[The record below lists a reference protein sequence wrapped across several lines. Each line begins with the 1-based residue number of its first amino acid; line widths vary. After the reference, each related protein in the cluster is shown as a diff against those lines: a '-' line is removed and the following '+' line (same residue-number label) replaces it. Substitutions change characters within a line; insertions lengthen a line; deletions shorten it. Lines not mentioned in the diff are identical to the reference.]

1 MLSNLLVVR
10 VICCV
15 VGYIF
20 GMFQT
25 AVLYGRLKGVD
36 IRKVGSGN
44 AGTTNTL
51 RVLGTKA
58 GFIVLFGDMLK
69 CIFAILLTGFVFK
82 QVLGPEEYEKV
93 RYLLKIYTAFGCVLG
108 HDFPFFLNFKGGKGI
123 AVTAGYIIAMQH
135 WSFVVVGM
143 LAFLIPFNI
152 THFVSLGS
160 LCLYACFFIQ
170 LVVYG
175 QTGFLGLDQMPQG
188 MRIEMYIVAFIM
200 TALAFYQ
207 HRGNIVKLKNGNER
221 KTYLFKKNKID

>member
-1 MLSNLLVVR
+1 MILSNLLVVR
-10 VICCV
+10 VVCCL

-58 GFIVLFGDMLK
+58 GFIVLFGDMIK
-69 CIFAILLTGFVFK
+69 CILAIVLTGLLFNK
-82 QVLGPEEYEKV
+82 ILGDEVYSQYKF
-93 RYLLKIYTAFGCVLG
+93 LLKIYTAAGCVLG
-108 HDFPFFLNFKGGKGI
+108 HDFPFFLKFKGGKGI
-123 AVTAGYIIAMQH
+123 AVTSGYIIAMH
-135 WSFVVVGM
+135 WSFVIVGM

-152 THFVSLGS
+152 THYVSLGS

-170 LVVYG
+170 LVVSG
-175 QTGFLGLDQMPQG
+175 QIGLIG
-188 MRIEMYIVAFIM
+188 MDAMSQPVLIEMYIVAFLM
-200 TALAFYQ
+200 TVLAFYQ
-207 HRGNIVKLKNGNER
+207 HRSNIKKLMDGNER